1 MPFTAVD
8 PDYVA
13 RVRDSF
19 SRQRVMQTLGAEL
32 TRVDPGE
39 VEIVLPFRADLTQQH
54 GFLHAGVVITVLD
67 SALGYAAYSLMPPGH
82 AVLSVEIKTNLLA
95 PAKGDRLVAVG
106 RVVRAGRTLTVC
118 LGEGWMERADGREQ
132 VALMTATMI
141 GLPDRE

>member
-19 SRQRVMQTLGAEL
+19 SRQRVMQTLGAEI
-32 TRVDPGE
+32 TRVEPGE

-54 GFLHAGVVITVLD
+54 GFLHAGIVTTILD

-82 AVLSVEIKTNLLA
+82 AVLTVELKINLLA
-95 PAKGDRLVAVG
+95 PAKGDRLVATG
-106 RVVRAGRTLTVC
+106 RVVRTGRTLTVC
-118 LGEGWMERADGREQ
+118 VGEGWMEREDGREQ
-132 VALMTATMI
+132 VVMMTATMI